1 MNNDQLFLVLQ
12 RLKVESVHWPTP
24 VAVEIACQGK
34 PFLVLA
40 SCILSLRTRDETMG
54 PAAKRLFQLADT
66 PQKLLRVSLEDIEK
80 AIYPV
85 AFYRNKAKTLLLICE
100 AIVDRFAGVVPS
112 TLDEL
117 MQLQGVGRKTANL
130 TMVLGF
136 DKMGICVDVHVHRIC
151 NRWGYLETKEAD
163 ETEKVLREI
172 LPQQFW
178 KEINALLVA
187 FGKTVCKPVSPVCS
201 KCPVENFCNKVNLI
215 KTR

>member
-1 MNNDQLFLVLQ
+1 MNNHQLSLVLR
-12 RLKVESVHWPTP
+12 RLKVESVQWPTP
-24 VAVEIACQGK
+24 VAVEIACEGK

-40 SCILSLRTRDETMG
+40 GCLLSLRTRDETMG

-66 PQKLLRVSLEDIEK
+66 PQKMLKVPLDAIEK

-85 AFYRNKAKTLLLICE
+85 AFYRNKAKNLLSICT
-100 AIVDRFAGVVPS
+100 AIVDRFEGSVPS

-151 NRWGYLETKEAD
+151 NRWGYVVTKEAD
-163 ETEKVLREI
+163 ETERVLREI
-172 LPQQFW
+172 LPKHFW

-187 FGKTVCKPVSPVCS
+187 FGKNICKPVSPACS
-201 KCPVENFCNKVNLI
+201 KCPIEKYCDKVNL
-215 KTR
+215 KTKN